1 MALLHALLLGII
13 EGLTEFL
20 PISSTGHLLV
30 AENLIGYKDAAELF
44 TVVIQVG
51 AIGAIILYY
60 RDDLL
65 GRTLALFKRDK
76 KAISFWKNWIIAT
89 IPAGLFGLALDK
101 KFSTLATLPIVA
113 CALILGG
120 FAILA
125 VENHVASRRIKPVQP
140 DLDSLTIKQSLQ
152 VGMYQIL
159 SLIPGVSRSGATIMG
174 GLMSGIDRST
184 ATAFS
189 FYLSL
194 PILILASGYKL
205 IKDGDKLSQISGGSS
220 ALIVGTIAAFF
231 SALVVVKWLLKYVA
245 HHDFKIF
252 AYYRISLGLLIL
264 VSLALF

>member
-51 AIGAIILYY
+51 AIGAVILHY
-60 RDDLL
+60 RDDLIA
-65 GRTLALFKRDK
+65 RVVSLFKREPSSIK
-76 KAISFWKNWIIAT
+76 FWKNWIIAT
-89 IPAGLFGLALDK
+89 IPAGLAGLALEK
-101 KFSTLATLPIVA
+101 KLSSLATLPVVA

-120 FAILA
+120 FVILA
-125 VENHVASRRIKPVQP
+125 IENYVVKPTRRSKP
-140 DLDSLTIKQSLQ
+140 DIDSLSIKQSLQ

-174 GLMSGIDRST
+174 GLVSGIDRST

-205 IKDGDKLSQISGGSS
+205 FKDGDKLSQISGGSS
-220 ALIVGTIAAFF
+220 ALIIGTIAAFV
-231 SALVVVKWLLKYVA
+231 SALVVVNWLLKYVA
-245 HHDFKIF
+245 HHDFKAF
-252 AYYRISLGLLIL
+252 AYYRIVLGVLIL

>member
-30 AENLIGYKDAAELF
+30 AENLIGYKDVAELF

-60 RDDLL
+60 RDDLF
-65 GRTLALFKRDK
+65 GRTLALFKGDK

-89 IPAGLFGLALDK
+89 IPAGIFGLVLDNT
-101 KFSTLATLPIVA
+101 FSSYATIPVIA

-125 VENHVASRRIKPVQP
+125 VENHVASRIAKQTKP
-140 DLDSLTIKQSLQ
+140 DLDSLTLKQSLQ
-152 VGMYQIL
+152 VGMYQVL

-205 IKDGDKLSQISGGSS
+205 IRDGDKLSQISGGSTALIIGTVSAFVS
-220 ALIVGTIAAFF
+220 ALI
-231 SALVVVKWLLKYVA
+231 VVKWLLKYVA

-252 AYYRISLGLLIL
+252 AYYRIALGILIL